1 MKEVKLK
8 NNQIVTIRQ
17 PYKEDAKNMIVYLN
31 KIGGESDFLTF
42 GKNEFKVS
50 LEAEQEYIEK
60 NNIMENSTIIIATI
74 DDTIISIAS
83 INSNQKERTKH
94 NGTLG
99 ISILK
104 KYWGIGLG
112 SEIMNYMINWAKENQ
127 ITKRIELLV
136 REDNYKAISLYEKFG
151 FEREGLHRKD
161 ICVDGIYYNTII
173 MALYIN

>member
-8 NNQIVTIRQ
+8 DGQIITIKH
-17 PYKEDAKNMIVYLN
+17 PNKEDAKNMISYLN

-60 NNIMENSTIIIATI
+60 NNIMENSTIIIVI
-74 DDTIISIAS
+74 VDDNIIGIGS

-94 NGTLG
+94 NGVLG

-104 KYWGIGLG
+104 EYWGIGLG
-112 SEIMNYMINWAKENQ
+112 NKMMEYMIDWAKENK

-136 REDNYKAISLYEKFG
+136 REDNYRAISLYEKFG
-151 FEREGLHRKD
+151 FEREGLHKND
-161 ICVDGIYYNTII
+161 IYVNGIYYNTII
-173 MALYIN
+173 MALCIN